1 MSDVMLGIMHMVAH
15 DRLISLA
22 YVNVAIRFQTLS
34 DSSIESNPKSNINTP
49 RAKIGQLP
57 G

>member
-1 MSDVMLGIMHMVAH
+1 MLGIMHMVAH
-15 DRLISLA
+15 
-22 YVNVAIRFQTLS
+22 QTLS
-34 DSSIESNPKSNINTP
+34 DSSIESNPKPNINTP